1 MSDISNEIANV
12 APKSGFA
19 GAEYNA
25 VATAAQLQGINLL
38 SNQFSVDPT
47 CIVTQGQWK
56 LSHGRKLLSCH
67 FSDDGRSVV
76 AILQYQVTAK
86 FSRKRALFCSAD
98 YGVFYQMPDGVT
110 QEAVTGFC
118 RNVGMFAAYPYFRA
132 LFAQLVGE
140 AGLRLP
146 PLPIIAS
153 TAHIP
158 PKVSKKV
165 EG

>member
-38 SNQFSVDPT
+38 SSQFSVDPA

-56 LSHGRKLLSCH
+56 LSYGRKLLACH
-67 FSDDGRSVV
+67 FSEDGRSVA

-86 FSRKRALFCSAD
+86 SSRKRALFCSAD
-98 YGVFYQMPDGVT
+98 YGVFYQMPEGAT

-140 AGLRLP
+140 AGIRLP
-146 PLPIIAS
+146 PLPTIAS

-158 PKVSKKV
+158 PKV